1 MAIKDNIMVA
11 GVPMMNGSETL
22 EGFVPT
28 RDATVVTRLLAAGAT
43 ITGKAVCEDLCFS
56 GGSHTSRTGPVRNPW
71 DLTRSAGGSSSG
83 SAALV
88 AAGAVDL
95 ALGGDQGGSVR
106 IPSAYSG
113 TVGHKP
119 THGLVPYTGAFPIE
133 LTIDHLGPITRTVA
147 DAALVLGVHR
157 RGRRPRS
164 SPAAGRP
171 RRTTTRVPSTA
182 RSTGCGSAS
191 SARGSASPTCRSP
204 ASTTPCGRRSR
215 QLRAAGCAVAD
226 VSVPWHRDAMHVWN
240 VIATEGATAQM
251 VDGNAYGMNYKGL
264 YDPELI
270 AFYGRQWRERAPR
283 FSETVKLVVLAG
295 RYAIDTGYGQHYA
308 MARNL
313 AYELRQA
320 YDDAL
325 ADHDVLVMPTLPMTA
340 TTIPAAD
347 APREEYIARALEM
360 IGNTA
365 PFDVTG
371 HPATSVPAG
380 LVDGLP
386 AGLMIIGR
394 HFDDGTCLRVA
405 HAFEQ
410 AVGGFP
416 APLGGRSG
424 RRWVVNGVHDL
435 GGTDGLGPVVV
446 EEDEPVWHAEWEKAA
461 FGMFPFPFAAG
472 FFGVDQF
479 RYGIEQM
486 HPAEYL
492 ASRVLRALGAH
503 GRALHDRGGRHR
515 PGRDR
520 APHGVLPRASRR
532 AAARHEEPGA
542 AGVRRRRR

>member
-1 MAIKDNIMVA
+1 MAIRPPVESDLAAVAEVYGLDLSSADIASFVPFASGLVSSWTAVEELYAHTAPTPRSDRPWSRPAEYDNQLGAWYVATDIRETDGGPLAGRTVAIKDNIMVA
-11 GVPMMNGSETL
+11 GVPMMNGSETV
-22 EGFVPT
+22 EGFVPS

-71 DLTRSAGGSSSG
+71 DPTRSAGGSSSG

-88 AAGAVDL
+88 AAGAVDV

-106 IPSAYSG
+106 IPSANCG

-133 LTIDHLGPITRTVA
+133 LTLDHLGPITRTVA
-147 DAALVLGVHR
+147 DAGLVLGVLA
-157 RGRRPRS
+157 GADGLDPRQPPDVTGGDYS
-164 SPAAGRP
+164 AALAGPVEGLRIAVVSEGFGIP
-171 RRTTTRVPSTA
+171 DVSQPGVDEAVRAAIV
-182 RSTGCGSAS
+182 
-191 SARGSASPTCRSP
+191 
-204 ASTTPCGRRSR
+204 
-215 QLRAAGCAVAD
+215 QLRTAGCIVTD
-226 VSVPWHRDAMHVWN
+226 VSVPWHLDAMHVWN
-240 VIATEGATAQM
+240 VIATEGAMVQM
-251 VDGNAYGMNYKGL
+251 IDGNAYGMNYKGL

-270 AFYGRQWRERAPR
+270 EFYGHQWRERAAR
-283 FSETVKLVVLAG
+283 FSETVKLMIMAG
-295 RYAIDTGYGQHYA
+295 RYAIDTGHGQHYA

-325 ADHDVLVMPTLPMTA
+325 ADHDVLVMPTLPHTA

-347 APREEYIARALEM
+347 APRDESLAAQPM

-405 HAFEQ
+405 HAIEQ
-410 AVGGFP
+410 ASGGFP
-416 APLGGRSG
+416 APPVPVTVDVGR
-424 RRWVVNGVHDL
+424 
-435 GGTDGLGPVVV
+435 
-446 EEDEPVWHAEWEKAA
+446 
-461 FGMFPFPFAAG
+461 
-472 FFGVDQF
+472 
-479 RYGIEQM
+479 
-486 HPAEYL
+486 
-492 ASRVLRALGAH
+492 
-503 GRALHDRGGRHR
+503 
-515 PGRDR
+515 
-520 APHGVLPRASRR
+520 
-532 AAARHEEPGA
+532 
-542 AGVRRRRR
+542 

>member
-1 MAIKDNIMVA
+1 MATDIRETDGGPLAGRTVAIKDNIMVA
-11 GVPMMNGSETL
+11 GVPMMNGSETV
-22 EGFVPT
+22 EGFVPS

-88 AAGAVDL
+88 AAGAVDV

-106 IPSAYSG
+106 IPSAYCG

-133 LTIDHLGPITRTVA
+133 LTLDHLGPITRTVA
-147 DAALVLGVHR
+147 DAGLVLGVLA
-157 RGRRPRS
+157 GADGLDPRQPPDVTGGDYS
-164 SPAAGRP
+164 AALVGPVEGLRIGVVGEGFGLP
-171 RRTTTRVPSTA
+171 DVSQPGVDEAVRA
-182 RSTGCGSAS
+182 AIE
-191 SARGSASPTCRSP
+191 
-204 ASTTPCGRRSR
+204 
-215 QLRAAGCAVAD
+215 QLRAAGCIVAD

-240 VIATEGATAQM
+240 VIATEGATVQM
-251 VDGNAYGMNYKGL
+251 IDGNAYGMNYKGL

-270 AFYGRQWRERAPR
+270 EFYGRQWRERASR
-283 FSETVKLVVLAG
+283 FSETVKLVVMAG
-295 RYAIDTGYGQHYA
+295 RYAIDTNHGQHYA

-325 ADHDVLVMPTLPMTA
+325 ADHDVLVMPTLPLTA

-347 APREEYIARALEM
+347 APRDEYLARALEM

-405 HAFEQ
+405 HAIEQ
-410 AVGGFP
+410 ASGGFP
-416 APLGGRSG
+416 TPPVPATVGVGR
-424 RRWVVNGVHDL
+424 
-435 GGTDGLGPVVV
+435 
-446 EEDEPVWHAEWEKAA
+446 
-461 FGMFPFPFAAG
+461 
-472 FFGVDQF
+472 
-479 RYGIEQM
+479 
-486 HPAEYL
+486 
-492 ASRVLRALGAH
+492 
-503 GRALHDRGGRHR
+503 
-515 PGRDR
+515 
-520 APHGVLPRASRR
+520 
-532 AAARHEEPGA
+532 
-542 AGVRRRRR
+542 